1 MKLKAKSTLLY
12 ITLLTVVFLFTFT
25 FSLRTT
31 WSKTQ
36 YASTADSLLQ
46 NMSTSELAAKL
57 LVVDIKKTS
66 ANKWGANRFSFN
78 NNDNSGRSLLSN
90 QNIYNIAGDTLVF
103 SPNSTHFLAVNS
115 IELQRSYVRM
125 LELTLVNKGV
135 DWMFLS
141 TAAKRELQD
150 KKISIKK
157 VYTLYPTTI
166 KQDSITF
173 TKWIF
178 GSSSEF
184 IAEAPTRA
192 SQNTLR
198 VLWEKGTLGYVSKS
212 RPELLQEKLIKLIDN
227 GSIEKQQVIKR
238 IVRLQAHKTKR
249 TKHTQKSI
257 NSISNRLFRM
267 SQRIRHESVTVVK
280 DPEKRIPLPVTDSL
294 YVFAPNK
301 LDYFAEELE
310 KYTPVK
316 RMKSWKQ
323 VCSVRKKRVVI
334 ALAERV
340 TSTKLQQLKICNN
353 QNAFLVVNFAYP
365 EQANKLLFSKALLQ
379 SYSSHK
385 SDQRVV
391 AQVLMGGRSASGNY
405 PKLLSVQYSVPRE
418 GISKRL
424 NRLQHPVGTLETIQF
439 AGIDSIVKEAIQE
452 RAMPGCQV
460 FVAHKGKVLLNK
472 SYGYHTY
479 NKRNKVQNTNLYD
492 IASVSKIAGTTTALM
507 HLYDKNKL
515 NLMHTLGRY
524 VGAGKLDTVRENLP
538 ERNIFDTK
546 VYELLIHKS
555 GIRPHPPILNYYFY
569 EYKIGKKI
577 QQMADSTIPKA
588 LTAKVGGVTSPVENV
603 IIELPKEQNKL
614 SDPFDYYFEKKASNT
629 TLQEP
634 IAKRMYFKKQY
645 RDSLLAGLLLLP
657 KAKKKRSKYSDVNFA
672 LLQLLIDSISPVSM
686 QTIVEQQFAQL
697 GIQRMRY
704 LPLQQYTK
712 KEIVPTELD
721 EKWRKQLVWGHV
733 HDPFAALL
741 GGVSG
746 NAGLFSNAESLGIYA
761 QWLLQ
766 GGSYGNQQT
775 IRKQVVNFFTEHRAS
790 NNRALGFDTAER
802 SSIISRHANSKTFG
816 HTGFTGCCVWVD
828 PVNELVYVFL
838 SNRVHPSAESKKL
851 VRMRVRSHIHDEAY
865 KYIKRK
871 RVAR

>member
-1 MKLKAKSTLLY
+1 MKLNAKSTSPYIFLLV
-12 ITLLTVVFLFTFT
+12 LVFLFTFT
-25 FSLRTT
+25 FSLRST

-36 YASTADSLLQ
+36 YASATDSLLQ
-46 NMSTSELAAKL
+46 NMSAGELAAKL
-57 LVVDIKKTS
+57 IVADAKTT
-66 ANKWGANRFSFN
+66 AVNEWGANRFSLN
-78 NNDNSGRSLLSN
+78 KSGRTFLPDQST
-90 QNIYNIAGDTLVF
+90 YNIAKDTLVF
-103 SPNSTHFLAVNS
+103 SPNSSHFLAINS
-115 IELQRSYVRM
+115 TQLQRSYVRV
-125 LELTLVNKGV
+125 LELLLANKGV

-157 VYTLYPTTI
+157 VCTLFPTTI
-166 KQDSITF
+166 KQDSLTF

-178 GSSSEF
+178 AGGSEF
-184 IAEAPTRA
+184 ITEVPVRS

-198 VLWEKGTLGYVSKS
+198 ELWDKGSLGYLSKM
-212 RPELLQEKLIKLIDN
+212 RPELLQKKLTELIEN

-238 IVRLQAHKTKR
+238 IKRLQSYKATNTKL
-249 TKHTQKSI
+249 TKKKI
-257 NSISNRLFRM
+257 NSISSKLQRM
-267 SQRIRHESVTVVK
+267 SQRVRHESITVIK
-280 DPEKRIPLPVTDSL
+280 DPEKRIPLPVADSL
-294 YVFAPNK
+294 YVFAPHK
-301 LDYFAEELE
+301 LDYFADELE
-310 KYTPVK
+310 KYAPVK

-353 QNAFLVVNFAYP
+353 HNAFLIVNFAYS

-385 SDQRVV
+385 SDQKIA
-391 AQVLMGGRSASGNY
+391 AQVLMGGRGANGNY
-405 PKLLSVQYSVPRE
+405 PKLLSIQYSVPRE
-418 GISKRL
+418 GISKKP
-424 NRLQHPVGTLETIQF
+424 NRLQYPVGTLETIQF
-439 AGIDSIVKEAIQE
+439 AGVDSIVKEAIQE
-452 RAMPGCQV
+452 RAMPGCQI

-546 VYELLIHKS
+546 IYELLIHKS

-577 QQMADSTIPKA
+577 RQMADSTIPKP
-588 LTAKVGGVTSPVENV
+588 LVAKVGGVTSPVENI

-634 IAKRMYFKKQY
+634 LAKRMYFKKQY
-645 RDSLLAGLLLLP
+645 RDSLLAALLLLP

-672 LLQLLIDSISPVSM
+672 LLQLLIDSISPVPM

-712 KEIVPTELD
+712 KEIIPTELD

-741 GGVSG
+741 GGISG

-766 GGSYGNQQT
+766 GGSYGNKQT
-775 IRKQVVNFFTEHRAS
+775 IRKQVVSFFTEHRAS

-802 SSIISRHANSKTFG
+802 SSIVSRHANSKTFG

-838 SNRVHPSAESKKL
+838 SNRVHPNAESKKL